1 MQELG
6 QFLLLVTF
14 FVTLSTALLAIAGA
28 LTRQGAMMRASRY
41 GLYAAALLYVAMA
54 LILSHG
60 FLTHDF
66 SNKYIATYS
75 DRSMPTVY
83 LLAAFWGGEKGALLL
98 WTTALSIFG
107 SIAIHTRR
115 EREPVYLSWAIATL
129 ALAIVFFDVLMVFES
144 NPFETFVTSAGPMD
158 GKGLNPLLQNPTMA
172 FHPPTLLTGY
182 IAFTIPFAFGVAAL
196 ITGKLDNQ
204 WITDSRTWTIISW
217 CFLSIGLV
225 LGALWAY
232 EELGWGFYWMWD
244 PVENAGFIPWL
255 TGTAYLH
262 SVMIQERRGMLR
274 RWNIVLVCLTFF
286 LTIFGTFLTRSQLID
301 SIHAFADSTLAE
313 YFLWYMLVL
322 VVFSTILIGWRWK
335 ALRSEHDIESLWSR
349 ESMFVMNNVFLVGC
363 AFIVLWGTLFPKVSE
378 LASVQSGYNAIVGVW
393 NSSIGLWIGQPME
406 TMHQAVSLAEPWFN
420 RVITP
425 IGLGLLVLMGV
436 GPLVPWRR
444 TTMRMLRKNFLS
456 PVIGSII
463 GTIIVGLW
471 STWVGVDR
479 TMRVRELGFGEA
491 LPVWFETLELAHVY
505 MMLAYLFC
513 IFVTWTIV
521 RELVMAT
528 RIRQRK
534 FGGSFSSAAIS
545 LVFKSPRRYGGYVI
559 HLGVVLMFVAFTGK
573 VFKTQDP
580 ERPMRLGDTMVAGAY
595 HLTYGEFEAAW
606 REGEGYASTRATI
619 TVMDEDTTVHEREVA
634 SLTEWLDSE
643 GVGTY
648 HVATKFGSPK
658 VMVHIKDKPA
668 RDRLRDDLYL
678 AKSFT
683 RDFLKVADDPENATQ
698 TWTLADQGL
707 LRAIPMM
714 AMQRARDARAAL
726 GPGTTI
732 DAEVKLTPGS
742 PQVVISFDD
751 EESMAAF
758 DNRIADLNVP
768 PTLLYGA
775 YSAETGALEFIDR
788 RTGTMLHPEVRH
800 FPKHETPTTETAIV
814 STLFEDLYLAMRPA
828 MGQAFIN
835 LLTVVFPLVVFLW
848 TGAVI
853 LLIGTLI
860 CLTPPWLA
868 RTILVMSRPQ
878 GEPPGAA
885 AVAGATATILLLLLA
900 VPDARAALPEPR
912 GMAPPPAGQALSDVY
927 STLTCDCPGFGDA
940 KLTLAD
946 ERCTCPAS
954 LDERKLVERLLSDE
968 PQHEV
973 TSGRAKLDVLERLVK
988 LDPGWDARLIYD
1000 RGAYERLITTTK
1012 TVCPG
1017 ERGLVLSQAQISCSV
1032 RNRWFPRFRAMFA
1045 AGMSPQSIFRYYV
1058 DDSNISMAPTR
1069 PWTYEDLKANPE
1081 KALSWAF
1088 PGALVL
1094 GLMGLLLTGVARR
1107 RKRAEMGPVAHVE
1120 ASDILTPEQRLLLE
1134 DELDAMGG

>member
-14 FVTLSTALLAIAGA
+14 FVTLSTALLAIVGA
-28 LTRQGAMMRASRY
+28 VTRHGEMMRASRY
-41 GLYAAALLYVAMA
+41 GLYASAALYVAMA

-66 SNKYIATYS
+66 SNKYIASYS
-75 DRSMPTVY
+75 DRSMPTLY
-83 LLAAFWGGEKGALLL
+83 LMAAFWGGEKGALLL

-115 EREPVYLSWAIATL
+115 EREPTYLSWAIATL

-255 TGTAYLH
+255 TATAYLH

-274 RWNIVLVCLTFF
+274 RWNVILVCLTFF

-301 SIHAFADSTLAE
+301 SIHSFADSTLAQ
-313 YFLWYMLVL
+313 YFLWYMFVL
-322 VVFSTILIGWRWK
+322 IILSVCLISWRWK
-335 ALRSEHDIESLWSR
+335 ALRSEHDIEALWSR

-363 AFIVLWGTLFPKVSE
+363 AFIVMWGTLFPKVSE
-378 LASVQSGYNAIVGVW
+378 LETVQAGYNGVV
-393 NSSIGLWIGQPME
+393 GLWNASLGSWTGQPME
-406 TMHQAVSLAEPWFN
+406 TMDQAVSLAEPWFN
-420 RVITP
+420 SVITP
-425 IGLGLLVLMGV
+425 IGLGLLVLMGI

-444 TTMRMLRKNFLS
+444 ATIRMLKKNFLS
-456 PVIGSII
+456 PVIGAILGAI
-463 GTIIVGLW
+463 LVGFLATW
-471 STWVGVDR
+471 SGVSR
-479 TMRVRELGFGEA
+479 TMRVQELSLGDA
-491 LPVWFETLELAHVY
+491 IPTWFATLELAHVY

-521 RELVMAT
+521 RELVRST
-528 RIRQRK
+528 RIRARK
-534 FGGSFSSAAIS
+534 IGASFGPAAIS

-559 HLGVVLMFVAFTGK
+559 HLGIVLMFVAFTGK

-580 ERPMRLGDTMVAGAY
+580 ERPMRLGDTVSAGPY
-595 HLTYGEFEAAW
+595 HLTYTSAEAAW
-606 REGEGYASTRATI
+606 RDGEGYASTRATI
-619 TVMDEDTTVHEREVA
+619 TVLDEDETVHSREVDA
-634 SLTEWLDSE
+634 LTDWLDRR
-643 GVGTY
+643 GVGAY
-648 HVATKFGSPK
+648 HVSTEFGSPK
-658 VMVHIKDKPA
+658 VRVHIKDRVQ

-678 AKSFT
+678 AKHFT
-683 RDFLKVADDPENATQ
+683 SDFVKVADDPENATQ
-698 TWTLADQGL
+698 TWRLSDTGL
-707 LRAIPMM
+707 IRAVPRM
-714 AMQRARDARAAL
+714 AMQRARTARTSL
-726 GPGTTI
+726 GPGTTFGTS
-732 DAEVKLTPGS
+732 VKLTPGS
-742 PQVVISFDD
+742 AQILVSFDD
-751 EESMAAF
+751 EAAMTGF
-758 DNRIADLNVP
+758 DNRIADLDVP
-768 PTLLYGA
+768 ADVLYGA

-788 RTGTMLHPEVRH
+788 RTGTLLSPEVRF

-828 MGQAFIN
+828 MGQNFIN
-835 LLTVVFPLVVFLW
+835 LLTVVFPLVSFLW
-848 TGAVI
+848 MGAVI
-853 LLIGTLI
+853 LLFGTLI
-860 CLTPPWLA
+860 CLTPPWFA
-868 RTILVMSRPQ
+868 RTMIGLVRPRARRLPA
-878 GEPPGAA
+878 G
-885 AVAGATATILLLLLA
+885 AVASTAVTTLLLL
-900 VPDARAALPEPR
+900 VALPVAHGALPQPR
-912 GMAPPPAGQALSDVY
+912 GMAPPPPGQELPDIYA
-927 STLTCDCPGFGDA
+927 TLTCACPGFGEVA
-940 KLTLAD
+940 LTLAD
-946 ERCTCPAS
+946 ARCTCREA
-954 LDERKLVERLLSDE
+954 LDERILVERLLRDE
-968 PQHEV
+968 PRDEV
-973 TSGRAKLDVLERLVK
+973 TSGRAKLDVLERLVS

-1000 RGAYERLITTTK
+1000 VPTYEHLVTTTK

-1017 ERGLVLSQAQISCSV
+1017 ERGLVLSQAQISCSI

-1045 AGMSPQSIFRYYV
+1045 SGMSTHAIFRYYV
-1058 DDSNISMAPTR
+1058 DDSNVTMAPSQ

-1094 GLMGLLLTGVARR
+1094 GLVGLLFAGITRR
-1107 RKRAEMGPVAHVE
+1107 RKAGPFQPAI
-1120 ASDILTPEQRLLLE
+1120 ASSSADHLTPEQRLLLE